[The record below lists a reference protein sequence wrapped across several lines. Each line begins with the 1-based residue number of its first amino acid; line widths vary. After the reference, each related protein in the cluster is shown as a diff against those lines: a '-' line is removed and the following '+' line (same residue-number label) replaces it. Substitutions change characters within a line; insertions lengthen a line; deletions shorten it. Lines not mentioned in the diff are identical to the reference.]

1 MGAAILFFFFMSKEL
16 DTSLSIV
23 HIDAAMNNSTTTAL
37 RAERRDLQDSISL
50 ASDEPSAFSANFEAG
65 LAKMRVEA
73 IDEEIAL
80 REEAEERDR
89 MDYLDTV
96 EASNGR

>member
-1 MGAAILFFFFMSKEL
+1 MSNKV
-16 DTSLSIV
+16 DTSLSML
-23 HIDAAMNNSTTTAL
+23 HIDAAMKNLTTTAL

-80 REEAEERDR
+80 REESEERDR
-89 MDYLDTV
+89 MDYLDMV